1 MRRLVHRPVP
11 AAPKVWIKSGVDISI
26 PTICRQSS
34 PPEFA
39 ALQLRWF
46 IDPSYALLS
55 DPKGAQTSNA
65 SSVRSNSEGSS
76 FSGLFTRVEMGHI
89 VIGSDG

>member
-1 MRRLVHRPVP
+1 MRSLVHRPVP
-11 AAPKVWIKSGVDISI
+11 AAPKVWIKSGVSISI

-65 SSVRSNSEGSS
+65 SPCDLTVRDHHSPACS
-76 FSGLFTRVEMGHI
+76 RA
-89 VIGSDG
+89 